1 MRQMM
6 QEQLTTKKR
15 ILYCALDLFSQRG
28 YEGVSMRDIAAEVD
42 IKGASLYNHFK
53 SKQDIFDSI
62 LDEMNDRYEKSI
74 LEMQAPL
81 GTADEV
87 TDVYSLISEEKL
99 IYLVLGIFHYFLN
112 DEYVS
117 KFRKILTLE
126 QFKSARVG
134 ETYEDIYFKG
144 ALEYQT
150 KLFSNL
156 IQLGNFIKCDPEIM
170 ALQFYAPIYLLI
182 CQFDH
187 YPEREEEARVLL
199 KKHVKQFIK
208 SYT

>member
-1 MRQMM
+1 M
-6 QEQLTTKKR
+6 QEQLTTKKK

-28 YEGVSMRDIAAEVD
+28 YEGVSMRDIAAEVT

-53 SKQDIFDSI
+53 SKQDIFESI

-87 TDVYSLISEEKL
+87 ADVYSLFSEEKL
-99 IYLVLGIFHYFLN
+99 KYLVCGMFHYFLN

-126 QFKSARVG
+126 QFKNVKVG
-134 ETYEDIYFKG
+134 ATYEDIYFKG

-182 CQFDH
+182 CQYDH
-187 YPEREEEARVLL
+187 YPEREEEAYVLL
-199 KKHVKQFIK
+199 KKHVEQFMK
-208 SYT
+208 SYLLK